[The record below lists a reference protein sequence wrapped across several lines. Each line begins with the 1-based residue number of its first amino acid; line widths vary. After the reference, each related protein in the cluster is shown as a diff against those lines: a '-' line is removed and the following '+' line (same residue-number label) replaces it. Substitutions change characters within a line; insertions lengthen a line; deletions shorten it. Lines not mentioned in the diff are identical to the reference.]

1 MDLGSSHDTVLHYR
15 LAMAKSPTDNPAW
28 LRSTITLISRRF
40 GRKKYAKTFNNKS
53 SLPSALMQKN
63 QR

>member
-1 MDLGSSHDTVLHYR
+1 
-15 LAMAKSPTDNPAW
+15 MAKSPTDNPAG
-28 LRSTITLISRRF
+28 LRSSITLISRRF
-40 GRKKYAKTFNNKS
+40 GRKKYAKAFNNKS